1 MRLRRVDIVSSPTE
15 RLVTGVGRYEG
26 SIEASKKRVYCSWR
40 SSLRRR
46 APEERRRHGPC
57 SSAKPP
63 RPSEWVSLPVLWAR
77 GYHAPDVRL
86 VRSACGASRWFI
98 SVSERLSSF
107 LSLCVNSV
115 SYITS
120 SWCLFCWYPFAVS
133 TWGQSRQACLATAFE
148 EYQRLNDI
156 SYELTLEDNE
166 SLRTVE
172 WAMATVI
179 PKSDT
184 KSQWIRSCSSY
195 KPYKLY
201 CEAKYAVLFCKR
213 ERKLIIL
220 ALLELLFF
228 YLKLVIPIFLIGV
241 TVRLLIWNKPIVD
254 SEIRQSPR
262 ERSALHH

>member
-1 MRLRRVDIVSSPTE
+1 MRLWRVDIVSSPTE

-26 SIEASKKRVYCSWR
+26 SIKASKKRVYCSWR
-40 SSLRRR
+40 SPLRRR

-63 RPSEWVSLPVLWAR
+63 RPSEWVSMPVLWAR

-120 SWCLFCWYPFAVS
+120 SWCLPCWYLSAVS
-133 TWGQSRQACLATAFE
+133 TCGQSRQACMATAFE
-148 EYQRLNDI
+148 KYQRLNDI
-156 SYELTLEDNE
+156 SFELTLGNNE
-166 SLRTVE
+166 RLRTVE
-172 WAMATVI
+172 WTMATVVLE
-179 PKSDT
+179 SDI
-184 KSQWIRSCSSY
+184 KRQWIRSYSKY

-201 CEAKYAVLFCKR
+201 CEAQYAVLFCKR
-213 ERKLIIL
+213 ERKLTIL
-220 ALLELLFF
+220 ALLEPLFF
-228 YLKLVIPIFLIGV
+228 YLKLFIPTFLIGV